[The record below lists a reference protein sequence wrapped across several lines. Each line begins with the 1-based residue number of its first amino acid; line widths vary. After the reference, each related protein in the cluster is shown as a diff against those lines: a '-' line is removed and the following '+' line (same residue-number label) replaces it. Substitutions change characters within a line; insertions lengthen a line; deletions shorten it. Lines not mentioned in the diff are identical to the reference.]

1 MWTKTVLLPVITT
14 GDMGRPKGNGIVEFI
29 DDNADRG
36 RGFFCMD
43 LVMHMWKD
51 EAVKG
56 WNEWHD
62 RFVRAEVGECPYRD
76 RCKRYSRTMESRA
89 RRPVQ
94 LNLF

>member
-1 MWTKTVLLPVITT
+1 MNVI
-14 GDMGRPKGNGIVEFI
+14 MERPKGNGLVELI

-43 LVMHMWKD
+43 LVMHMWND

-62 RFVRAEVGECPYRD
+62 RFVRAEAGECPYRD
-76 RCKRYSRTMESRA
+76 RCKRYSRTMEKQG

>member
-1 MWTKTVLLPVITT
+1 
-14 GDMGRPKGNGIVEFI
+14 MGRPKGNGLVELI

-43 LVMHMWKD
+43 LVSLMCND

-56 WNEWHD
+56 WEEWHK
-62 RFVRAEVGECPYRD
+62 RFIQAKAGECPYRD
-76 RCKRYSRTMESRA
+76 RCQRYSRTMESRA
-89 RRPVQ
+89 RRLVQ

>member
-1 MWTKTVLLPVITT
+1 
-14 GDMGRPKGNGIVEFI
+14 MGRPKGNGLVELI
-29 DDNADRG
+29 DDNADSG

-43 LVMHMWKD
+43 LVSLMWND

-56 WNEWHD
+56 WDEWHK
-62 RFVRAEVGECPYRD
+62 RFLQAKAGECPYRD
-76 RCKRYSRTMESRA
+76 RCQRYSRTMESRA

>member
-1 MWTKTVLLPVITT
+1 
-14 GDMGRPKGNGIVEFI
+14 MGRPKGNGLVELV
-29 DDNADRG
+29 DDNVYRG

-43 LVMHMWKD
+43 LVSLMWND

-56 WNEWHD
+56 WEEWHK
-62 RFVRAEVGECPYRD
+62 RFIQAKAGECPYRD
-76 RCKRYSRTMESRA
+76 RCKRYSRTMEKQG

>member
-1 MWTKTVLLPVITT
+1 
-14 GDMGRPKGNGIVEFI
+14 MGRPKGNGLVELI

-43 LVMHMWKD
+43 LVCLMWDD
-51 EAVKG
+51 EEVKG
-56 WNEWHD
+56 WDEWHD
-62 RFVRAEVGECPYRD
+62 RFVRAEVGECPYRN
-76 RCKRYSRTMESRA
+76 RCQRYRRTMEKQG